1 MNDAASPRSQFVDG
15 SLARAFALA
24 GNARITLVSQK
35 TGARF
40 TFRIAAPKARP
51 GQKNS
56 DDVRFVALLNGSDNE
71 SSFAYLGTIFT
82 LDRVEIGRATSGTF
96 AGSVTYGRI
105 PAKTP
110 KFVHGKK
117 SRIGESAPSAR
128 AFSWA
133 WSYLS
138 RGELP
143 PGCEVWHEGRCGC
156 CGRALTVPESI
167 ASGLGPIC
175 ASRGARPEVR
185 AA

>member
-1 MNDAASPRSQFVDG
+1 MNDPASPRSQFVSG
-15 SLARAFALA
+15 PLARDFALA
-24 GNARITLVSQK
+24 GNARITLVSSK

-40 TFRIAAPKARP
+40 TFRVSAPKARP
-51 GQKNS
+51 GQKSS

-71 SSFAYLGTIFT
+71 SAFAFLGTIFT
-82 LDRVEIGRATSGTF
+82 LDRVQIGG
-96 AGSVTYGRI
+96 GSFGPVYGKI
-105 PAKTP
+105 PAKAP

-117 SRIGESAPSAR
+117 SRIGEGAPSAR

-167 ASGLGPIC
+167 ASGLGPVC
-175 ASRGARPEVR
+175 ASRAPRHEVR

>member
-15 SLARAFALA
+15 PLARAFALA
-24 GNARITLVSQK
+24 GNARITLVSSK

-40 TFRIAAPKARP
+40 TFRIAAPRDEKK
-51 GQKNS
+51 GS
-56 DDVRFVALLNGSDNE
+56 DVRFVALLNGSDNE
-71 SSFAYLGTIFT
+71 SSFAFLGTVF
-82 LDRVEIGRATSGTF
+82 LAERVQVGG
-96 AGSVTYGRI
+96 GSFGPVYGKI
-105 PAKTP
+105 PAKAP

-167 ASGLGPIC
+167 ASGLGPVC
-175 ASRGARPEVR
+175 ASRATRPEVR